1 MGNAIPAAAPALCT
15 AIGAVEL
22 FCLLF
27 PQPGAYT
34 TAQAQALRNAVRA
47 FLPLAAAGGLFTSV
61 LLIYRH
67 LRGAAADAAARNRR
81 LSEILALLFASAGL
95 LYFFL
100 FVAQA
105 PAGAGGV
112 DPAGAAARE
121 LGLAALRALPAAAAV
136 TFYLGML
143 LIIIRHIHAG
153 GEGGGGAVAGNGP
166 VEAPAVGL
174 LDKMAIGAN
183 ADVVNRGARA
193 PRISPPPLAG
203 GVEAPAAGA
212 ASGSGGLGRLGR
224 RRPL

>member
-15 AIGAVEL
+15 AVGAVEL

-34 TAQAQALRNAVRA
+34 TAQAQALRSAVRA

-67 LRGAAADAAARNRR
+67 FRGAADAAARNRR

-143 LIIIRHIHAG
+143 LIIIRHIRAG

-166 VEAPAVGL
+166 VEAPAAGL
-174 LDKMAIGAN
+174 LDKMAIGA
-183 ADVVNRGARA
+183 
-193 PRISPPPLAG
+193 
-203 GVEAPAAGA
+203 AAGLVCLMA
-212 ASGSGGLGRLGR
+212 IALYGA
-224 RRPL
+224 